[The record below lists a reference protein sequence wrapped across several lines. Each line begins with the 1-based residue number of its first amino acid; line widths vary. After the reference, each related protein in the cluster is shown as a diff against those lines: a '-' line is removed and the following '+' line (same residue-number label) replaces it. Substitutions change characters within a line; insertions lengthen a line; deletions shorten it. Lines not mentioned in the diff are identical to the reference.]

1 MTSWLPGRDLKEI
14 PFGVVLL
21 IELTAVLSVAVAPQH
36 WLRAVGGMTVGMLVA
51 GFFRLTLSNEQAG
64 LLRVRRRAFDVAC
77 YWGLAV
83 FTFVFAV
90 ALPQR

>member
-1 MTSWLPGRDLKEI
+1 M
-14 PFGVVLL
+14 VLL
-21 IELTAVLSVAVAPQH
+21 IELVAVLSVAVAPQH
-36 WLRAVGGMTVGMLVA
+36 WLRAVGGMTAGMLVA

-83 FTFVFAV
+83 LTFVVAV